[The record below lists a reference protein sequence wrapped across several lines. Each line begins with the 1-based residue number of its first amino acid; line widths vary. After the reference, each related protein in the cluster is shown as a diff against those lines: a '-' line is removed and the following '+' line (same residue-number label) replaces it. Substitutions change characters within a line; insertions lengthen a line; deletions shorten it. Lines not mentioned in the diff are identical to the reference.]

1 MRRYALGLLL
11 ALTPLPVLAE
21 EGLDSLVSL
30 IDIYGPNGTEH
41 DFDVAGIRCAAL
53 TAAQDNWNRAHGA
66 RGMPADAME
75 QVQVNLTLAEQERLN
90 EGVDRVRAMTSVQND
105 MFRVIDLY
113 TARFEAIG
121 RERAPWEIE
130 QMLQGDMAYCEALN
144 RR

>member
-30 IDIYGPNGTEH
+30 IDIYGPNGTEQ

-90 EGVDRVRAMTSVQND
+90 QGMDRVRAMTSVQED

-130 QMLQGDMAYCEALN
+130 QLLQGDMAYCEALN